1 MKMSQ
6 EQEVVPFEAA
16 LAELEEIVERL
27 EIGELSLEESLELF
41 ERGQALS
48 RLCMEQL
55 ETATLRVEQL
65 TEEGEI
71 REVRVE

>member
-1 MKMSQ
+1 MSQ
-6 EQEVVPFEAA
+6 EQEAVPFEEA

-27 EIGELSLEESLELF
+27 EIGELSLEESLKLF
-41 ERGQALS
+41 ERGQVLS

>member
-1 MKMSQ
+1 MSQ
-6 EQEVVPFEAA
+6 EQEAVPFEEA

-27 EIGELSLEESLELF
+27 EIGELSLEESLKLF
-41 ERGQALS
+41 ERGQVLS

-65 TEEGEI
+65 SEEGEI